1 MSNSAIPWTAV
12 HQTLHPWDFP
22 DKNTGVSC
30 HFLLQGTF
38 LTQGSNLRLLCLLQW
53 QADSLPLNHQ
63 GSSYLTPINKCFQI
77 KQLLSRL
84 THYLPLKTAELPMC
98 SRPGPIVYWSSQRTP
113 PFASLLCPWRREQ
126 ALMYLLHKYL
136 SKSGY
141 APVYLF
147 ERVIAYLKLIA

>member
-1 MSNSAIPWTAV
+1 MFEKNNNQKPIICHTKVRKILIMFSSSFVHVHCSDVSNC
-12 HQTLHPWDFP
+12 LHLDELQPARLLCPWDFP

-77 KQLLSRL
+77 NQNISEA
-84 THYLPLKTAELPMC
+84 T
-98 SRPGPIVYWSSQRTP
+98 IISQIT
-113 PFASLLCPWRREQ
+113 EE
-126 ALMYLLHKYL
+126 YL
-136 SKSGY
+136 S
-141 APVYLF
+141 YLF
-147 ERVIAYLKLIA
+147 RYEPTPDKLVF